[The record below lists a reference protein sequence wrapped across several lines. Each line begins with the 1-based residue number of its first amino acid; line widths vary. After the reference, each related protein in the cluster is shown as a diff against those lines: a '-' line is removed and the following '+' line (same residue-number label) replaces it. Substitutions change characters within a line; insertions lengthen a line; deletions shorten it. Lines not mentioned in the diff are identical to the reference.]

1 MDLSILDLA
10 PVSEGSD
17 AATSIRNSIRLAQ
30 AAEAQAS
37 IERLSIAG
45 SPERLLEWLGEEGEE
60 SAVAD
65 VNVEYVAPSGTP
77 GIVSV
82 TFQTPRGDVTL

>member
-30 AAEAQAS
+30 AAEAQGYQ
-37 IERLSIAG
+37 RY
-45 SPERLLEWLGEEGEE
+45 WLAEHH
-60 SAVAD
+60 
-65 VNVEYVAPSGTP
+65 NRP
-77 GIVSV
+77 GIATWPKDSRVSV
-82 TFQTPRGDVTL
+82 WLWTEVVSRTSG